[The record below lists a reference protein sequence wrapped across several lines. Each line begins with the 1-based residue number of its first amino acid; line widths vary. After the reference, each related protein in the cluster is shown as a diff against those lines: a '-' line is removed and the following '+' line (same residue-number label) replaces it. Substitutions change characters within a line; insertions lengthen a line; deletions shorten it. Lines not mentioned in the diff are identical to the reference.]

1 MLHYSSYIPYNS
13 YHPHVI
19 CPHVHPFGTVSR
31 CCCHQQHQPICIDRP
46 ITQPQSTPSQ
56 RPVEHST
63 DFKIV
68 IVLDES
74 GSMEPIR
81 HEMIKA
87 LNDLINEQKQLDRP
101 CRLTLVKFN
110 DKTKRVIEN
119 TDLKKIR
126 NLTLE
131 DYNPDKT
138 TALYDAIG
146 STIEWFRYESDVLL
160 VIVTDGQENA
170 STKYNKDQIIS
181 MLDEKKK
188 FRKWTY
194 VYLSNDLSNSIQGM
208 NLGFDNSVTS
218 TNRVIDQHHFG
229 AYLSQNVN
237 QAIYNYRA
245 NGQSVQS
252 QL

>member
-1 MLHYSSYIPYNS
+1 
-13 YHPHVI
+13 
-19 CPHVHPFGTVSR
+19 
-31 CCCHQQHQPICIDRP
+31 
-46 ITQPQSTPSQ
+46 
-56 RPVEHST
+56 
-63 DFKIV
+63 
-68 IVLDES
+68 
-74 GSMEPIR
+74 MEPIR
-81 HEMIKA
+81 HEMIKSM
-87 LNDLINEQKQLDRP
+87 NDLINEQKQLDRP

-119 TDLKKIR
+119 TDLKKIK
-126 NLTLE
+126 NLTTE
-131 DYNPDKT
+131 DYRPEKT

-170 STKYNKDQIIS
+170 SVKYNKDQIVS
-181 MLDEKKK
+181 MLDEKKN

-194 VYLSNDLSNSIQGM
+194 VYLSNDLTNSIQGM
-208 NLGFDNSVTS
+208 NLGFDNSRTS
-218 TNRVIDQHHFG
+218 TNRVIDQDHFG
-229 AYLSQNVN
+229 SYLSRNVN